1 MKLITE
7 YLHQSISN
15 HLSNINIP
23 NTNPFFSP
31 LSRTFLSTLFQK
43 IHNANLEWY
52 SQRIQIENNWNNPT
66 ANTSDYNHIP
76 EPIRKNWI
84 EIIPRDTIIKR
95 QATLNIGDR
104 TFHIFLWFPTIHRN
118 INPPT
123 IMSEKEIE
131 NKVQST
137 IHRIF
142 LWLSVAN
149 TFLVKPAKCSKEVN
163 IYLYLTHHCKFL
175 PTNHKKPIDQLCAN
189 TAFTTGCVLEKTNI
203 HIFREEEWFKT
214 FMHETFHNL
223 GMDFI
228 DLDRP
233 EINQRILQL
242 FPISVQ
248 DIRLYESY
256 TEMCA
261 TMMNILFVVYLRDP
275 PAKKGRL
282 PFVKWIAMA
291 EDKFR
296 MEQKFALFQAHKILG
311 YHRLKYSDLFLTEK
325 ARIYHENTNVFS
337 YYILKCIWI
346 LNLNSFIEFCAK
358 QPGGSS
364 LKFHLTDRNL
374 DHYIQLLKQFA
385 VSKSVIETFRELP
398 INTKQ
403 INFTN
408 TTLRMTLHELE

>member
-15 HLSNINIP
+15 HFSNINIP

-43 IHNANLEWY
+43 IHNANLEWFHQRIPIEDHWNNY
-52 SQRIQIENNWNNPT
+52 SQ
-66 ANTSDYNHIP
+66 TSDYGYIP

-84 EIIPRDTIIKR
+84 EIIPKDTIIKR
-95 QATLNIGDR
+95 QATLYIGDR

-118 INPPT
+118 VNPPT
-123 IMSEKEIE
+123 IMSETEIE
-131 NKVQST
+131 HKVQTT
-137 IHRIF
+137 IRRIF
-142 LWLSVAN
+142 MWLTIAN
-149 TFLVKPAKCSKEVN
+149 TFLLKPTKCSKTVN

-175 PTNHKKPIDQLCAN
+175 PTNTKKPIDQICAN
-189 TAFTTGCVLEKTNI
+189 TAFTTGCIQEQTNI

-214 FMHETFHNL
+214 FIHETFHTL

-233 EINQRILQL
+233 EINQKILQL

-248 DIRLYESY
+248 DIRLYECY

-261 TMMNILFVVYLRDP
+261 TMMNILFIVYLKDP

-282 PFVKWIAMA
+282 PLVKWISAA
-291 EDKFR
+291 EDRFR
-296 MEQKFALFQAHKILG
+296 MEQYFALFQAQKILG
-311 YHRLKYSDLFLTEK
+311 YHRLKYADLFSLEK
-325 ARIYHENTNVFS
+325 AQMYRENTNVFS
-337 YYILKCIWI
+337 YYVLKCIWI

-374 DHYIQLLKQFA
+374 EHFIQLLKQLA
-385 VSKSVIETFRELP
+385 VSKPVVDIFRELP
-398 INTKQ
+398 VVPKKN
-403 INFTN
+403 NFTN
-408 TTLRMTLHELE
+408 TTLRMTLHEME